1 MANRNAIS
9 SSCVGSGP
17 GAHPGRIVNRLATDT
32 RFSIPPVGPILRDRL
47 LAKTALPLPMLW
59 LRRLLTWGL
68 ILLLLGALAAVA
80 AVGVAYWLIKPRLP
94 DVATIREIRLQVPLR
109 VLSEDGKLIAV
120 FGESRRTPEVI
131 ERIPQQVR
139 EAFIAIEDARFYEHR
154 GIDPVGI
161 ARAVWLLATT
171 EDQRV
176 PGGSTIT
183 QQVAK
188 NFFLSPEYSFTRKLT
203 EIFLALKMEQE
214 LSKDEIFALYLN
226 KIFFGHRAYGIVA
239 AADFYYGKALEDLT
253 LAEAAMLASIP
264 KFPST
269 ANPIAN
275 PERALLR
282 RDYVLQR
289 MLEEGFIDQAA
300 FEAAAAEPD
309 SARPHEPAVEV
320 EAPWL
325 AEMVRVAAIER
336 LGADALTGGYSVMTT
351 LDSRQQEAANRALRD
366 GLIAYDRR
374 HGWHG
379 AEAKVELPTG
389 ASTEDWRRALGD
401 RRPVVGLEP
410 AVVLESDPSQVRLGL
425 GDGQEVWLP
434 KERLLWARPFLN
446 ENARGPVPG
455 RATDVLSAGDIVRL
469 FRDADGEWQLG
480 QIPRIQGAVVALD
493 PRDGAVKALVGGFSF
508 GLSKFNR
515 AIQSQRNPGSSF
527 KPFVYSAAFERG
539 FHPASVINDAPLELI
554 DPSRPDGVWRPGN
567 DDETFMGPMRLR
579 EAMVRSRNLVSVRLL
594 DAAGMAFSRG
604 HIARFGFPLQSLPGN
619 LSLALGTSS
628 VTPLSMARGYAVFAN
643 GGHLVDPWFMARIDD
658 DRGQPIF
665 VATPKQVDGGDGTIA
680 SDAEVASLSVE
691 DLGALLGTLPPPAQP
706 APLPDNPDEQPLSE
720 TAPPE
725 REAAP
730 RVLDAR
736 NAFLVSSLLRDVVQR
751 GTGRGAMAIGR
762 NDLAG
767 KTGTTNEHRDAW
779 FAGFQPNLVTVS
791 WVGMD
796 DFSSIGRGEFA
807 SRTALPIWTEFMRV
821 ALEGVPE
828 QPLEPPSGLTQIAL
842 GEGQADWVR
851 VEDLARI
858 QAEAAA
864 AERETTDQQLI
875 DIF

>member
-1 MANRNAIS
+1 M
-9 SSCVGSGP
+9 P
-17 GAHPGRIVNRLATDT
+17 
-32 RFSIPPVGPILRDRL
+32 
-47 LAKTALPLPMLW
+47 W
-59 LRRLLTWGL
+59 LRRLLLWGL
-68 ILLLLGALAAVA
+68 ILILLGALAASA

-94 DVATIREIRLQVPLR
+94 DVATIRDIRLQVPLR

-120 FGESRRTPEVI
+120 FGESRRTPVAIDE
-131 ERIPQQVR
+131 IPEHVR
-139 EAFIAIEDARFYEHR
+139 QAFIAIEDARFYDHR

-161 ARAVWLLATT
+161 ARAVWLLVTT

-203 EIFLALKMEQE
+203 EIFLALKLERE

-226 KIFFGHRAYGIVA
+226 KIFFGHRAYGIAA
-239 AADFYYGKALEDLT
+239 AADFYYGKPLAELT

-275 PERALLR
+275 PERARVR

-289 MLEEGFIDQAA
+289 MFEEGFIDRPA
-300 FEAAAAEPD
+300 FEAAVAEPD
-309 SARPHEPAVEV
+309 RARPHEPAIEV

-336 LGADALTGGYSVMTT
+336 LGADALTGGYAVYTT
-351 LDSRQQEAANRALRD
+351 IDSRLQAAANRALRE

-379 AEAKVELPTG
+379 AESRVDWPAG
-389 ASTEDWRRALGD
+389 AGAGDWRGVLRD

-410 AVVLESDPSQVRLGL
+410 ALVLETSTAEARLGL
-425 GDGQEVWLP
+425 ADGQELTLP
-434 KERLLWARPFLN
+434 LARMTWARRFVN
-446 ENARGPVPG
+446 ENARGPTPTRV
-455 RATDVLSAGDIVRL
+455 TDVLSVGDIVRV
-469 FRDADGEWQLG
+469 FRDAEGDWQLG
-480 QIPRIQGAVVALD
+480 QIPRAQGAVVALD
-493 PRDGAVKALVGGFSF
+493 PHDGAVKALVGGFSF

-539 FHPASVINDAPLELI
+539 FHPASIVNDAPIELA
-554 DPSRPDGVWRPGN
+554 DPSRPGGVWRPSN
-567 DDETFMGPMRLR
+567 DDDTFMGPMRLR

-594 DAAGMAFSRG
+594 DATGLAFSRN
-604 HIARFGFPLQSLPGN
+604 HIARFGFPIASLPGN

-643 GGHLVDPWFMARIDD
+643 GGYLVDPWFMARIED
-658 DRGQPIF
+658 DRGRTIF
-665 VATPKQVDGGDGTIA
+665 EAAPKRAGGGDETVA
-680 SDAEVASLSVE
+680 SDAEVAGLSVE
-691 DLGALLGTLPPPAQP
+691 DLGALLGTLPPPVSP
-706 APLPDNPDEQPLSE
+706 ATE
-720 TAPPE
+720 TDSAPADAGAPPATTG
-725 REAAP
+725 EAAP

-736 NAFLVSSLLRDVVQR
+736 NAFLVTSLLRDVVLR
-751 GTGRGAMAIGR
+751 GTGRGAMALGR

-779 FAGFQPNLVTVS
+779 FAGYNDALVAVS
-791 WVGMD
+791 WVGLD
-796 DFSSIGRGEFA
+796 DFSSLGKGEFA

-828 QPLEPPSGLTQIAL
+828 RPLEPPPGLVQVAL
-842 GEGQADWVR
+842 GQGAADFVR

-858 QAEAAA
+858 EAEAAA
-864 AERETTDQQLI
+864 AEREATDQQLI

>member
-1 MANRNAIS
+1 MR
-9 SSCVGSGP
+9 
-17 GAHPGRIVNRLATDT
+17 T
-32 RFSIPPVGPILRDRL
+32 
-47 LAKTALPLPMLW
+47 
-59 LRRLLTWGL
+59 LRRLFAW
-68 ILLLLGALAAVA
+68 ALALTLLAATLGVA
-80 AVGVAYWLIKPRLP
+80 ALATAYWLIKPRLP

-109 VLSEDGKLIAV
+109 VVSADGRLIAV
-120 FGESRRTPEVI
+120 FGESRRTPVPLDRVPEH
-131 ERIPQQVR
+131 VR
-139 EAFIAIEDARFYEHR
+139 QAFIAIEDARFYEHR

-161 ARAVWLLATT
+161 ARAVWLLLTT

-203 EIFLALKMEQE
+203 EIFLALKLERE

-239 AADFYYGKALEDLT
+239 AADFYYGKPLDELT

-275 PERALLR
+275 PERARQR
-282 RDYVLQR
+282 RNYVLLR
-289 MLEEGFIDQAA
+289 MLEEGFIDRAA
-300 FEAAAAEPD
+300 YEAAIAEPD
-309 SARPHEPAVEV
+309 TARPHEPAIEV

-336 LGADALTGGYSVMTT
+336 LGADALTGGYTVVTT
-351 LDSRQQEAANRALRD
+351 IDSRLQEAANRALRD

-379 AEAKVELPTG
+379 AEGRVELPPNPP
-389 ASTEDWRRALGD
+389 ADDWRQVIAD
-401 RRPVVGLEP
+401 RRPIVGLEP
-410 AVVLESDPSQVRLGL
+410 AVVLEAQANSARLGL
-425 GDGQEVWLP
+425 GDGQEIDLP
-434 KERLLWARPFLN
+434 LSRITWARRFLDA
-446 ENARGPVPG
+446 NARGPTPSRV
-455 RATDVLSAGDIVRL
+455 TDVVSAGDIVRVY
-469 FRDADGEWQLG
+469 RDADGEWQLG
-480 QIPRIQGAVVALD
+480 QIPRVQGAVVALD
-493 PRDGAVKALVGGFSF
+493 PRDGSVRALVGGFSF

-515 AIQSQRNPGSSF
+515 AVQSQRNPGSSF
-527 KPFVYSAAFERG
+527 KPFVFSAAFERG
-539 FHPASVINDAPLELI
+539 FHPASVINDAPIELI
-554 DPSRPDGVWRPGN
+554 DPSRPGGVWRPSN
-567 DDETFMGPMRLR
+567 DDETFLGPMRLR
-579 EAMVRSRNLVSVRLL
+579 EAMVRSRNLVAVRLL
-594 DAAGMAFSRG
+594 EATGVAFARN

-643 GGHLVDPWFMARIDD
+643 GGYLVDPWFMERILD
-658 DRGQPIF
+658 DRGEVIF
-665 VATPKQVDGGDGTIA
+665 LAAPRRAAGGDETVAT
-680 SDAEVASLSVE
+680 DAEVASLSVE
-691 DLGALLGTLPPPAQP
+691 DLGALLGTLPPPARAAAP
-706 APLPDNPDEQPLSE
+706 ADAS
-720 TAPPE
+720 APAATGAPAAAPSG
-725 REAAP
+725 EAAP

-736 NAFLVSSLLRDVVQR
+736 NAFLVSSLLRDVVLR
-751 GTGRGAMAIGR
+751 GTGRGAMVLGR

-779 FAGFQPNLVTVS
+779 FAGFNGALVAVS
-791 WVGMD
+791 WVGQD
-796 DFSSIGRGEFA
+796 DFSSLGRGEFA

-821 ALEGVPE
+821 ALDGVPE
-828 QPLEPPSGLTQIAL
+828 TPLEPPPGLTQVAL
-842 GEGQADWVR
+842 GDGAADWVR

-864 AERETTDQQLI
+864 AAQEAADQQI
-875 DIF
+875 TDIF

>member
-1 MANRNAIS
+1 M
-9 SSCVGSGP
+9 P
-17 GAHPGRIVNRLATDT
+17 
-32 RFSIPPVGPILRDRL
+32 
-47 LAKTALPLPMLW
+47 W
-59 LRRLLTWGL
+59 LRRLLKWGL
-68 ILLLLGALAAVA
+68 ILSVLGAVAGVA
-80 AVGVAYWLIKPRLP
+80 AIAGAYWLIKPRLP

-109 VLSEDGKLIAV
+109 VLSADGKLIAV
-120 FGESRRTPEVI
+120 FGESRRTPVAI
-131 ERIPQQVR
+131 EQIPEHVR
-139 EAFIAIEDARFYEHR
+139 QAFIAIEDARFYEHR

-203 EIFLALKMEQE
+203 EIFLALKLERE

-239 AADFYYGKALEDLT
+239 AADFYYGKPLEALS

-275 PERALLR
+275 PERARIR

-289 MLEEGFIDQAA
+289 MLEEGFIDRAA
-300 FEAAAAEPD
+300 FEAAVAEPD
-309 SARPHEPAVEV
+309 LARPHEPAVEV

-336 LGADALTGGYSVMTT
+336 LGADALTGGYSVYTT
-351 LDSRQQEAANRALRD
+351 IDSRQQDAANRALRE
-366 GLIAYDRR
+366 GLLAYDRR

-379 AEAKVELPTG
+379 AEARVELPAEAT
-389 ASTEDWRRALGD
+389 ADDWRRALGD
-401 RRPVVGLEP
+401 RRPVVGLQP
-410 AVVLESDPSQVRLGL
+410 AVVLESTATEARLGL
-425 GDGQEVWLP
+425 ADGQEATLP
-434 KERLLWARPFLN
+434 VARLAWARRYIN
-446 ENARGPVPG
+446 ENARGPTPT
-455 RATDVLSAGDIVRL
+455 RATDVLATGDVVRV
-469 FRDADGEWQLG
+469 FRDAEGEWQLG
-480 QIPRIQGAVVALD
+480 QVPRAQGAVVALD

-554 DPSRPDGVWRPGN
+554 DPSRPDGVWRPSN
-567 DDETFMGPMRLR
+567 DDDTFMGPMRLR

-594 DAAGMAFSRG
+594 EAAGVAFSRG
-604 HIARFGFPLQSLPGN
+604 HIARFGFPMASLPGN

-643 GGHLVDPWFMARIDD
+643 GGYLVDPWFMARIED
-658 DRGQPIF
+658 DRGQPIHE
-665 VATPKQVDGGDGTIA
+665 AAPKRAGGGDETVA

-691 DLGALLGTLPPPAQP
+691 DLGALLGTLPPPATP
-706 APLPDNPDEQPLSE
+706 APPADGAAVDATPRDAAAPVA
-720 TAPPE
+720 TAS
-725 REAAP
+725 EAAP

-736 NAFLVSSLLRDVVQR
+736 NAFLVTSLLRDVVLR
-751 GTGRGAMAIGR
+751 GTGRGAMALGR

-779 FAGFQPNLVTVS
+779 FAGYNPDLVAVS
-791 WVGMD
+791 WVGLD
-796 DFSSIGRGEFA
+796 DFSSLGKGEFA

-828 QPLEPPSGLTQIAL
+828 QPLGAPAGLVQIAL
-842 GEGQADWVR
+842 GDAAADYVR
-851 VEDLARI
+851 AEDLARI
-858 QAEAAA
+858 EAEASA
-864 AERETTDQQLI
+864 AEREATDQQLI

>member
-1 MANRNAIS
+1 M
-9 SSCVGSGP
+9 P
-17 GAHPGRIVNRLATDT
+17 
-32 RFSIPPVGPILRDRL
+32 
-47 LAKTALPLPMLW
+47 W
-59 LRRLLTWGL
+59 LRRFLTWGL
-68 ILLLLGALAAVA
+68 ILLFLGVIAGIA
-80 AVGVAYWLIKPRLP
+80 AVGGAYWLIKPRLP

-120 FGESRRTPEVI
+120 FGESRRTPVAI
-131 ERIPQQVR
+131 ERIPEHLRQ
-139 EAFIAIEDARFYEHR
+139 AFIAIEDARFYEHR

-171 EDQRV
+171 DDQRV

-203 EIFLALKMEQE
+203 EIFLALKLEQE

-226 KIFFGHRAYGIVA
+226 KIFFGHRAYGVVA
-239 AADFYYGKALEDLT
+239 AADFYYGKSLEELT

-275 PERALLR
+275 PERARIR
-282 RDYVLQR
+282 RNYVLQR
-289 MLEEGFIDQAA
+289 MLEEGFIDRPA
-300 FEAAAAEPD
+300 FEAAVAETD
-309 SARPHEPAVEV
+309 LARPHEPAIEV

-336 LGADALTGGYSVMTT
+336 LGADALTGGYSVFTT
-351 LDSRQQEAANRALRD
+351 IDSRQQEAANRALRE

-379 AEAKVELPTG
+379 AEARVELPPEPT
-389 ASTEDWRRALGD
+389 AADWRRALAD

-410 AVVLESDPSQVRLGL
+410 AVVLEVSAGEARLGL
-425 GDGQEVWLP
+425 ADGQEVSLP
-434 KERLLWARPFLN
+434 LTRMAWARRFIN
-446 ENARGPVPG
+446 ENARGPTPT
-455 RATDVLSAGDIVRL
+455 RATDVLAAGDVVRV
-469 FRDADGEWQLG
+469 FRDGEGEWQLG
-480 QIPRIQGAVVALD
+480 QIPRAQGAVVALD

-539 FHPASVINDAPLELI
+539 FHPASVINDAPIELI
-554 DPSRPDGVWRPGN
+554 DPSRPGGVWRPSN
-567 DDETFMGPMRLR
+567 DDNSFMGPMRLR

-594 DAAGMAFSRG
+594 DATGMAFSRS
-604 HIARFGFPLQSLPGN
+604 HIARFGFPMAALPGN

-628 VTPLSMARGYAVFAN
+628 VTPLSLARGYAVFAN
-643 GGHLVDPWFMARIDD
+643 GGYLIEPWFMARIDD

-665 VATPKQVDGGDGTIA
+665 LAVPKRTSGGDETVA

-691 DLGALLGTLPPPAQP
+691 DLGALLGTLPPPGNRAP
-706 APLPDNPDEQPLSE
+706 ADTDTSAGEPNPG
-720 TAPPE
+720 AGGAG
-725 REAAP
+725 EAAP

-736 NAFLVSSLLRDVVQR
+736 NAFLVTSLLRDVVLR
-751 GTGRGAMAIGR
+751 GTGRGAMALGR

-779 FAGFQPNLVTVS
+779 FAGYNPNLVAVS
-791 WVGMD
+791 WVGLD
-796 DFSSIGRGEFA
+796 DFSSLGKGEFA

-821 ALEGVPE
+821 ALDGVPE
-828 QPLEPPSGLTQIAL
+828 QPLEAPPGLTRVAL
-842 GEGQADWVR
+842 GDGPADWVR

-858 QAEAAA
+858 EAEAAA
-864 AERETTDQQLI
+864 AERELTDQQLI

>member
-1 MANRNAIS
+1 M
-9 SSCVGSGP
+9 
-17 GAHPGRIVNRLATDT
+17 
-32 RFSIPPVGPILRDRL
+32 F
-47 LAKTALPLPMLW
+47 W
-59 LRRLLTWGL
+59 LRRLLKWGL
-68 ILLLLGALAAVA
+68 ILFVLGTVAGAA
-80 AVGVAYWLIKPRLP
+80 AVGVAYWLVKPRLP
-94 DVATIREIRLQVPLR
+94 DVATIRDIRLQVPLR

-120 FGESRRTPEVI
+120 FGESRRTPVAI
-131 ERIPQQVR
+131 ERIPRHVR

-154 GIDPVGI
+154 GIDPIGI

-203 EIFLALKMEQE
+203 EIFLALKLEQE

-239 AADFYYGKALEDLT
+239 AADFYYGKPLEELT

-275 PERALLR
+275 PERARIR
-282 RDYVLQR
+282 RNYVLQR

-300 FEAAAAEPD
+300 FEAAIAEPD
-309 SARPHEPAVEV
+309 TARPHEPAIEV

-336 LGADALTGGYSVMTT
+336 LGADALTGGYSVVTT
-351 LDSRQQEAANRALRD
+351 IDSRQQEAANRALRE
-366 GLIAYDRR
+366 GLMAYDRR
-374 HGWHG
+374 HGWRG
-379 AEAKVELPTG
+379 AETHVELPPEAT
-389 ASTEDWRRALGD
+389 ATDWRQALGE
-401 RRPVVGLEP
+401 RRSVVGLEP
-410 AVVLESDPSQVRLGL
+410 AIVLETSAAEARLGL
-425 GDGQEVWLP
+425 ADGQEITLP
-434 KERLLWARPFLN
+434 LARMTWARRYLN
-446 ENARGPVPG
+446 ENARGPTPTRVSE
-455 RATDVLSAGDIVRL
+455 VLAVGDIVRV
-469 FRDADGEWQLG
+469 FRDAEGEWQLG
-480 QIPRIQGAVVALD
+480 QIPRAQGALVALD
-493 PRDGAVKALVGGFSF
+493 PRDGSVKALVGGFSF

-527 KPFVYSAAFERG
+527 KPFIYSAAFERG
-539 FHPASVINDAPLELI
+539 FHPASVINDAPIELV
-554 DPSRPDGVWRPGN
+554 DPSRPDGVWRPSN
-567 DDETFMGPMRLR
+567 DDNTFMGPMRLR

-594 DAAGMAFSRG
+594 DATGMAFARN
-604 HIARFGFPLQSLPGN
+604 HIARFGFPLPSLPGN

-643 GGHLVDPWFMARIDD
+643 GGYLVDPWFIARILDE
-658 DRGQPIF
+658 RGEPIYE
-665 VATPKQVDGGDGTIA
+665 AAPKRVGGGDETVA

-691 DLGALLGTLPPPAQP
+691 DLGALLGTLPPPATPEAPVDAQP
-706 APLPDNPDEQPLSE
+706 TGTTTPAG
-720 TAPPE
+720 
-725 REAAP
+725 EAAP

-736 NAFLVSSLLRDVVQR
+736 NAFLVTSLLRDVVLR
-751 GTGRGAMAIGR
+751 GTGRGAMVLGR

-779 FAGFQPNLVTVS
+779 FAGYNANLVAVS
-791 WVGMD
+791 WVGLD
-796 DFSSIGRGEFA
+796 DFSSLGTGEFA
-807 SRTALPIWTEFMRV
+807 SRTALPVWIEFMRV
-821 ALEGVPE
+821 ALDGVPE
-828 QPLEPPSGLTQIAL
+828 LPLDPPPGLTQVAL
-842 GEGQADWVR
+842 GDGPSDWVR

-864 AERETTDQQLI
+864 AERESTDQQLI

>member
-1 MANRNAIS
+1 MS
-9 SSCVGSGP
+9 
-17 GAHPGRIVNRLATDT
+17 
-32 RFSIPPVGPILRDRL
+32 
-47 LAKTALPLPMLW
+47 W
-59 LRRLLTWGL
+59 LRRLLKWGL
-68 ILLLLGALAAVA
+68 ILLVLGAVAGAA
-80 AVGVAYWLIKPRLP
+80 AVGVAYWLVKPRLP
-94 DVATIREIRLQVPLR
+94 EVATIREIRLQVPLR

-120 FGESRRTPEVI
+120 FGESRRTPVAI
-131 ERIPQQVR
+131 GDIPSQVR

-203 EIFLALKMEQE
+203 EIFLALKLEQE

-239 AADFYYGKALEDLT
+239 AADFYYGKPLEELT

-275 PERALLR
+275 PERARIR

-289 MLEEGFIDQAA
+289 MLEEGFIDRAA
-300 FEAAAAEPD
+300 FEAAVAEPD
-309 SARPHEPAVEV
+309 TARPHEPAVEV

-336 LGADALTGGYSVMTT
+336 LGADALTGGYSVVTT
-351 LDSRQQEAANRALRD
+351 IDSRQQEAANRALRE
-366 GLIAYDRR
+366 GLVAYDRR

-379 AEAKVELPTG
+379 AETRAELPAEAT
-389 ASTEDWRRALGD
+389 ATDWRRALGE
-401 RRPVVGLEP
+401 RRSVVGLEP
-410 AVVLESDPSQVRLGL
+410 AIVLETSATEARLGL
-425 GDGQEVWLP
+425 ADGQEVTLP
-434 KERLLWARPFLN
+434 LARMTWARRYLN
-446 ENARGPVPG
+446 ENARGPTPTRVS
-455 RATDVLSAGDIVRL
+455 DVLAAGDVVRV
-469 FRDADGEWQLG
+469 FRDAEGEWQLG
-480 QIPRIQGAVVALD
+480 QTPRAQGAVVALD
-493 PRDGAVKALVGGFSF
+493 PRDGSVKALVGGFSF

-539 FHPASVINDAPLELI
+539 FHPASVINDAPLELV
-554 DPSRPDGVWRPGN
+554 DPSRPDGVWRPSN
-567 DDETFMGPMRLR
+567 DDNTFMGPMPLR

-594 DAAGMAFSRG
+594 DATGMAFSRS
-604 HIARFGFPLQSLPGN
+604 HIARFGFPMPSLPGN

-643 GGHLVDPWFMARIDD
+643 GGYLVDPWFMARILD
-658 DRGQPIF
+658 DRGEPIYE
-665 VATPKQVDGGDGTIA
+665 AAPKRAGGGDETVA

-691 DLGALLGTLPPPAQP
+691 DLGALLGTLPPPTAPELPVDAQP
-706 APLPDNPDEQPLSE
+706 ADA
-720 TAPPE
+720 TAPAGE
-725 REAAP
+725 TAP

-736 NAFLVSSLLRDVVQR
+736 NAFLVTSLLRDVVLR
-751 GTGRGAMAIGR
+751 GTGRGAMVLGR

-779 FAGFQPNLVTVS
+779 FAGYNPNLVAVS
-791 WVGMD
+791 WVGLD
-796 DFSSIGRGEFA
+796 DFSSLGKGEFA
-807 SRTALPIWTEFMRV
+807 SRTALPVWTEFMRV
-821 ALEGVPE
+821 ALDGVPE
-828 QPLEPPSGLTQIAL
+828 LPLEAPPGLTQVTL
-842 GEGQADWVR
+842 GDGAGDWVR

-864 AERETTDQQLI
+864 AERESTDQQLI

>member
-1 MANRNAIS
+1 MS
-9 SSCVGSGP
+9 
-17 GAHPGRIVNRLATDT
+17 
-32 RFSIPPVGPILRDRL
+32 
-47 LAKTALPLPMLW
+47 LP
-59 LRRLLTWGL
+59 RRLFKWGL
-68 ILLLLGALAAVA
+68 ILLVLGATAAA
-80 AVGVAYWLIKPRLP
+80 AAIGGAYWLIQPRLP

-109 VLSEDGKLIAV
+109 VLSADGKLIAI
-120 FGESRRTPEVI
+120 FGESRRTPVAI
-131 ERIPQQVR
+131 EQIPQRVR
-139 EAFIAIEDARFYEHR
+139 DAFIAIEDARFYEHR

-214 LSKDEIFALYLN
+214 LDKDEIFALYLN

-239 AADFYYGKALEDLT
+239 AAEFYYGKALADLT

-275 PERALLR
+275 PERARIR

-300 FEAAAAEPD
+300 FATATAEPD
-309 SARPHEPAVEV
+309 NARPHEPVVEV

-336 LGADALTGGYSVMTT
+336 LGADALTGGYSVITT
-351 LDSRQQEAANRALRD
+351 LDSRQQEAANRALRE

-379 AEAKVELPTG
+379 VEATVELPVDPG
-389 ASTEDWRRALGD
+389 PDDWRRALND

-410 AVVLESDPSQVRLGL
+410 ALVLASGPDEARLGL
-425 GDGQEVWLP
+425 ADGQEITLP
-434 KERLLWARPFLN
+434 VERFTWARPYIN
-446 ENARGPVPG
+446 ENARGPAPR
-455 RATDVLSAGDIVRL
+455 RADDVASAGDIVRV
-469 FRDADGEWQLG
+469 FRDAEGEWQLG
-480 QIPRIQGAVVALD
+480 QIPRLQGAVVALD
-493 PRDGAVKALVGGFSF
+493 PREGAVKALVGGFSF

-554 DPSRPDGVWRPGN
+554 DPSRPDGVWRPSN

-594 DAAGMAFSRG
+594 DSAGMAFSRN

-658 DRGQPIF
+658 DKGQAIF
-665 VATPKQVDGGDGTIA
+665 MATPKRVLGGDGAIA

-691 DLGALLGTLPPPAQP
+691 DLGALLGTLPPETRPAG
-706 APLPDNPDEQPLSE
+706 ESE
-720 TAPPE
+720 PGIDGDPQSIPRDAE
-725 REAAP
+725 EAAP

-736 NAFLVSSLLRDVVQR
+736 NAFLVTSLLRDVVQR
-751 GTGRGAMAIGR
+751 GTGRGAMVLGR

-779 FAGFQPNLVTVS
+779 FAGFNPDLVTVA

-807 SRTALPIWTEFMRV
+807 AQTALPIWTAFMRV
-821 ALEGVPE
+821 ALDGVPE
-828 QPLEPPSGLTQIAL
+828 ISFEPPSGLTQISL
-842 GEGQADWVR
+842 GDAPADWVR

-858 QAEAAA
+858 EAEAAA
-864 AERETTDQQLI
+864 AQRESTDQQLI